1 MIKKRG
7 ESMKEKDFDI
17 EKLLKLKELADKIKA
32 IPDAD
37 FDEALE
43 DEFDE
48 AFEESGFAEL
58 FGQLLSK
65 SLSEPAEPVTEEEI
79 YEEIVDNFFILIKEL
94 GVENFSFFRFADYE
108 YCREIIIDGKKYD
121 LDGEFYHDDET
132 ATGALCAVDCLVGD
146 IEDDYQ
152 TVLKNVE
159 KMINIRNR
167 K

>member
-1 MIKKRG
+1 
-7 ESMKEKDFDI
+7 MKEKDFDI
-17 EKLLKLKELADKIKA
+17 EKLIKLKELADKIKN
-32 IPDAD
+32 IPDSD
-37 FDEALE
+37 LDYELE

-65 SLSEPAEPVTEEEI
+65 SLSEPAKPITEEEI

-94 GVENFSFFRFADYE
+94 GVDGFSFFRFADYE

-121 LDGEFYHDDET
+121 LDGEFCHDDLD
-132 ATGALCAVDCLVGD
+132 ATGALCAIDCLIGD
-146 IEDDYQ
+146 LDDAEEAI
-152 TVLKNVE
+152 LKNIE

>member
-1 MIKKRG
+1 
-7 ESMKEKDFDI
+7 MKEKDFDI

-48 AFEESGFAEL
+48 AFEESGFA
-58 FGQLLSK
+58 
-65 SLSEPAEPVTEEEI
+65 
-79 YEEIVDNFFILIKEL
+79 
-94 GVENFSFFRFADYE
+94 DYE

-121 LDGEFYHDDET
+121 LDGEFCHDDET